1 MQGDLIHAHAAVLVF
16 QRWQDLSA
24 YGALQLQVSP
34 LRQALRV
41 EHVVTRSDLEKQA
54 KKGRKEGIEWKNTLL
69 FASMYSIDR

>member
-1 MQGDLIHAHAAVLVF
+1 MQGDLIHAHAAVLVL

-41 EHVVTRSDLEKQA
+41 EHVVTRSDLEKQV
-54 KKGRKEGIEWKNTLL
+54 GREGRNRMEEYTILIN
-69 FASMYSIDR
+69 YYY